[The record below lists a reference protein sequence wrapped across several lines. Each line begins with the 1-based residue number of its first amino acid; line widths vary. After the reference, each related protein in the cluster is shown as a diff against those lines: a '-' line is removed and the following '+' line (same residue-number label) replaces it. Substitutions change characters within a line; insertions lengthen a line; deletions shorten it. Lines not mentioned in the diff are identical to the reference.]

1 MAEVAKLGKWKM
13 KLSLAHEQ
21 VCNLTHHQFY
31 LMALVLIVIVE
42 SQEDQAA
49 SCICHGFQRTLH
61 KTFQENH
68 HRLENSREGFPKANT
83 MS

>member
-42 SQEDQAA
+42 SPAE
-49 SCICHGFQRTLH
+49 
-61 KTFQENH
+61 
-68 HRLENSREGFPKANT
+68 RERERVYRVRINR
-83 MS
+83 

>member
-42 SQEDQAA
+42 SLTGRP
-49 SCICHGFQRTLH
+49 SCFMHLPWVSTY
-61 KTFQENH
+61 
-68 HRLENSREGFPKANT
+68 S
-83 MS
+83 S

>member
-1 MAEVAKLGKWKM
+1 M

-61 KTFQENH
+61 KTAKNNKKTQSQDFVKH
-68 HRLENSREGFPKANT
+68 T
-83 MS
+83 TTT